1 MLPATSSA
9 AEARAAETPTSRV
22 AQCPW
27 HSDSRSKRILDTP
40 GIAAAS
46 RPAHTGRPGTLATLR
61 TCGVG
66 HLASLVVPRWRVPRI
81 RLHGVVLWSSEYV
94 RPSVGLGPLWNSLSS
109 FGSPSRSELEGGG
122 PSAHHSMMPSSPAR
136 QPDARADGGAQHR
149 LTSMLQFKP
158 TARAVELLCNPVKP
172 DVGTVTATMVTARV
186 GAPRYDFCIS
196 LGAGEVAYAFSAF
209 LHPEGDLRSH
219 W

>member
-9 AEARAAETPTSRV
+9 AEARAAENPTSRV

-81 RLHGVVLWSSEYV
+81 RLHGVALWSSEYA

-109 FGSPSRSELEGGG
+109 FGSPSRSELEGGAAVRSPQHDALLTG
-122 PSAHHSMMPSSPAR
+122 ASTRRACRWRSSASAHL
-136 QPDARADGGAQHR
+136 DAPVQADGACCR
-149 LTSMLQFKP
+149 AALQP
-158 TARAVELLCNPVKP
+158 CEA
-172 DVGTVTATMVTARV
+172 
-186 GAPRYDFCIS
+186 
-196 LGAGEVAYAFSAF
+196 
-209 LHPEGDLRSH
+209 
-219 W
+219 